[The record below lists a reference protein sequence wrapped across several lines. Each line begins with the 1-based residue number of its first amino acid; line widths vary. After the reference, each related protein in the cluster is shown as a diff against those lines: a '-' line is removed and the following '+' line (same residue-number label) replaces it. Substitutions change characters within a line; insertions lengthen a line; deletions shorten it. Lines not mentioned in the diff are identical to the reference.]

1 MQSLKKTLNALPAE
15 SYKLQATSYPGAGFT
30 ALELLIVIAVML
42 LLFALATVP
51 FASFREAQV
60 LNAAASE
67 LTALL
72 SEARSAA
79 VASKESSE
87 YGVHFESMRGV
98 YFKGTS
104 FSEPSSYNKE
114 MVLDRAIEISAVS
127 LAGGGSDVV
136 FEMLTGE
143 TAQYGTVT
151 LRSKAN
157 ASKQK
162 IITVGRTGA
171 ASHD

>member
-1 MQSLKKTLNALPAE
+1 MSR
-15 SYKLQATSYPGAGFT
+15 GFT
-30 ALELLIVIAVML
+30 ALELLIGLAVVL

-51 FASFREAQV
+51 FSSFREAQV

-72 SEARSAA
+72 AEARSAA
-79 VASKESSE
+79 VASRDSSE
-87 YGVHFESMRGV
+87 YGVHFEESRTV

-104 FSEPSSYNKE
+104 FVEPSAFNKE
-114 MVLDRAIEISAVS
+114 MALDRAIEISSIA
-127 LAGGGSDVV
+127 LQGGGNDVV

-143 TAQYGTVT
+143 TNDYGAVT
-151 LRSKAN
+151 LRSKGNTART
-157 ASKQK
+157 KT
-162 IITVGRTGA
+162 ITVARTGV